1 MTSCFGSCSCDAFA
15 ENAEGRMSL
24 AQETADSDPANSLTL
39 NLRRKRFR
47 RFLELVDRCPQ
58 RPLQILDVGGTEQ
71 FWETMGYADCGHKIT
86 LLNLTAAPT
95 RHENIV
101 SVAGDAAAM
110 PQFGDDRFDIVFSNS
125 VIEHLRSLD
134 RQRRMAG
141 EVRRLAKRYFVQTP
155 NYWFPIEPHFWFPGF
170 QFLPVAAR
178 VWLLRHR
185 ALGSYPRAANERQ
198 AREFVDEIRL
208 LKKAE
213 VKALF
218 PDATILHERFLGMTK
233 SFMAVRR

>member
-1 MTSCFGSCSCDAFA
+1 
-15 ENAEGRMSL
+15 MSL
-24 AQETADSDPANSLTL
+24 SQAMTDSDPANSLTL
-39 NLRRKRFR
+39 TLRRKRFR
-47 RFLELVDRCPQ
+47 RFLELVDRCPK

-101 SVAGDAAAM
+101 SLAGDAASM
-110 PQFGDDRFDIVFSNS
+110 PQFGDERFDVVFSNS
-125 VIEHLRSLD
+125 VIEHLGSLE
-134 RQRRMAG
+134 RQRQMAG

-155 NYWFPIEPHFWFPGF
+155 NYWFPIEPHFRFPGF
-170 QFLPVAAR
+170 QYLPVAGR

-185 ALGSYPRAANERQ
+185 ALASYPRAENEQQ
-198 AREFVDEIRL
+198 ARQFVDEIRL
-208 LKKAE
+208 LTKAE
-213 VKALF
+213 VQALF
-218 PDATILHERFLGMTK
+218 PDAEILHERFLGLTK

>member
-1 MTSCFGSCSCDAFA
+1 MNLPQATTASDPS
-15 ENAEGRMSL
+15 NSL
-24 AQETADSDPANSLTL
+24 ALT
-39 NLRRKRFR
+39 LRRKRFR
-47 RFLELVDRCPQ
+47 FFLELVDCCPK

-101 SVAGDAAAM
+101 SVAGDAASM
-110 PQFGDDRFDIVFSNS
+110 PEFDDNRFDIVFSNS
-125 VIEHLRSLD
+125 VIEHLGSLE
-134 RQRRMAG
+134 RQRQMAG

-155 NYWFPIEPHFWFPGF
+155 NYWFPVEPHFRFLGF

-185 ALGSYPRAANERQ
+185 ALASYPRAETDRQ
-198 AREFVDEIRL
+198 ARGFVEEIRL
-208 LKKAE
+208 LKRSELKAM
-213 VKALF
+213 F
-218 PDATILHERFLGMTK
+218 PDAAILRERLLGMTK